1 MSDFV
6 KKDSKGS
13 LPYYTKKSMKPYV
26 FAEALSCRKK
36 L

>member
-13 LPYYTKKSMKPYV
+13 LPYYTKK
-26 FAEALSCRKK
+26 ARKHMFLQK